1 MKKILAFIL
10 VFALVLSLA
19 GSAWADFNMTLFD
32 TKYSFN
38 YAYVG
43 LPNGKTIEGKVKNW
57 KDWDDSDMLQVTFV
71 DGSTYY
77 SHSSNIVLIS
87 KE

>member
-10 VFALVLSLA
+10 VLVLVLSLA
-19 GSAWADFNMTLFD
+19 GSAWADFNMSLFD
-32 TKYSFN
+32 TKYSFK

-43 LPNGKTIEGKVKNW
+43 LPNGKTIEGEVKSW
-57 KDWDDSDMLQVTFV
+57 KDWDVSDMLQVTFV

-87 KE
+87 K

>member
-10 VFALVLSLA
+10 AFVLVLSLA
-19 GSAWADFNMTLFD
+19 GIAWADFNMSLFD

-43 LPNGKTIEGKVKNW
+43 IPNGGIIKGEVKSW

-77 SHSSNIVLIS
+77 SHSSNILLVS
-87 KE
+87 K

>member
-10 VFALVLSLA
+10 AFVLILSLA
-19 GSAWADFNMTLFD
+19 GSAWADFNMNLFD

-43 LPNGKTIEGKVKNW
+43 LPNGKTIEGEIKSW
-57 KDWDDSDMLQVTFV
+57 KDWDDSDMLQVTFT

-77 SHSSNIVLIS
+77 SHSSNIVLVS
-87 KE
+87 K

>member
-10 VFALVLSLA
+10 VLVLVLSLA
-19 GSAWADFNMTLFD
+19 GSAWADFNMSLFD

-43 LPNGKTIEGKVKNW
+43 LPNGKTIEGEVKSW
-57 KDWDDSDMLQVTFV
+57 KDWDVSDMLQVTFV

-87 KE
+87 K

>member
-10 VFALVLSLA
+10 AFVLVLSLA
-19 GSAWADFNMTLFD
+19 GSAWAGGFNMSLFD

-43 LPNGKTIEGKVKNW
+43 LPNGKTIEGEVKSW

-87 KE
+87 K

>member
-1 MKKILAFIL
+1 MKKILALIL
-10 VFALVLSLA
+10 AFALTLSLA

-43 LPNGKTIEGKVKNW
+43 LPNGKTIEGKVKSW

-87 KE
+87 NE